1 MSRSRTLAAIGVS
14 DQEVAHLRLLM
25 RTVADRLDHVWRWG
39 EEHSADLLIVDLDT
53 FAGQMAH
60 TRALGSGL
68 RCAVIADEPPAGT
81 ERVLRRPLRSAD
93 VIALLNGAAHARAH
107 DPAIGAHGAD
117 FYTRDLDDHGSA
129 AGALSEAAPAPGL
142 DELLR
147 HRPVELRAP
156 PPPSV
161 PPPAA
166 ASVPAETKNSLRA
179 RRLSVDDETC
189 DLRTYLESG
198 RLLAPA
204 RFALPDAPP
213 LVLDPKHRVAHAP
226 ASLRALE
233 PYCRARWPL
242 ADAQPLTSV
251 ELAVVRSEQPA
262 LPYARLIWLYV
273 LVHSGGRLA
282 SHLDPGGTYR
292 LTQWVEMDR
301 DFGGVFRIASALLR
315 AARLHEIAAAADAP
329 MDEVF
334 DVVNA
339 YEAIGLIEWQPRPRR
354 DDDAPRP
361 PSLLQRLRRPFG
373 KS

>member
-25 RTVADRLDHVWRWG
+25 RTVAGRLDHVWRWG
-39 EEHSADLLIVDLDT
+39 EEHSADLLIVDLAT

-68 RCAVIADEPPAGT
+68 RCAVIADEAQAGS

-107 DPAIGAHGAD
+107 DPAIGAHDAD
-117 FYTRDLDDHGSA
+117 FYTRDLDDH
-129 AGALSEAAPAPGL
+129 AGAAAASSEPAPAPGL

-147 HRPVELRAP
+147 HQPAELRAP
-156 PPPSV
+156 PPPSA
-161 PPPAA
+161 PPA
-166 ASVPAETKNSLRA
+166 VVPEPAETKSAPRA
-179 RRLSVDDETC
+179 RRLSVDEDTC
-189 DLRTYLESG
+189 DLRTYLESD

-213 LVLDPKHRVAHAP
+213 LVLDPKPRVAHAP

-242 ADAQPLTSV
+242 DGAQPLTSA
-251 ELAVVRSEQPA
+251 ELAAVRDEQPA

-273 LVHSGGRLA
+273 LTHSGGRLA
-282 SHLDPGGTYR
+282 AHLDPGGTYR

-301 DFGGVFRIASALLR
+301 DLGRPFRIATALLR
-315 AARLHEIAAAADAP
+315 PARLHEIAAAADAP

-339 YEAIGLIEWQPRPRR
+339 FEAIGLIEWQPRPRR

-361 PSLLQRLRRPFG
+361 APSLLQRLRRPFG